1 LCIKPAGFAKK
12 VKLPVDIVIGTI
24 PIQDVQQKA
33 SYHPLPSIV
42 NENNFPFPFFENP
55 SDQVYLTDI
64 CYNQHMLP
72 TAPPWESDDD
82 IP

>member
-1 LCIKPAGFAKK
+1 M
-12 VKLPVDIVIGTI
+12 KLPVDIVIGTI
-24 PIQDVQQKA
+24 PIENIQSQKA

-42 NENNFPFPFFENP
+42 NDEKCPFPFFEHL
-55 SDQVYLTDI
+55 SDQIYLTSMSLTQQMI
-64 CYNQHMLP
+64 VQQMLP